1 MPIIDVELVVGE
13 RATTRAG
20 LAQRLADAAARVL
33 DAPPGRVWVRLREL
47 PAGNYAENAVDLAAA
62 DLPAFVTV
70 LHAKPPTG
78 PALAE
83 EATAL
88 GIAVAGCLGVPPE
101 RVHVEYAPPGS
112 GRVAFGGALVR

>member
-13 RATTRAG
+13 RATTRDG

-33 DAPPGRVWVRLREL
+33 GAPPGRVWVRLREL

-70 LHAKPPTG
+70 LHARPPTG
-78 PALAE
+78 AALAE

-88 GIAVAGCLGVPPE
+88 GIAVAECLGVLPG
-101 RVHVEYAPPGS
+101 RVHVEYAPAGN
-112 GRVAFGGALVR
+112 GRIAFGGELVR

>member
-33 DAPPGRVWVRLREL
+33 GAPPGRVWVRLREL

-70 LHAKPPTG
+70 LHAKPPAG

-83 EATAL
+83 EVKAL

>member
-33 DAPPGRVWVRLREL
+33 GAPPGRVWVRLREL

-78 PALAE
+78 TALAA

>member
-13 RATTRAG
+13 EATTPAG
-20 LAQRLADAAARVL
+20 LARRLADTVARVL
-33 DAPPGRVWVRLREL
+33 GAPPGRVWVRLREL
-47 PAGNYAENAVDLAAA
+47 PAGNYAENAVDLPAA

-70 LHAKPPTG
+70 LHARPPTG

-83 EATAL
+83 EAKAL

>member
-33 DAPPGRVWVRLREL
+33 GAPPGRVWVRLREL

>member
-1 MPIIDVELVVGE
+1 MPIIDVELVVSEG
-13 RATTRAG
+13 ATTPAG
-20 LAQRLADAAARVL
+20 LAQRLADAAAKVL
-33 DAPPGRVWVRLREL
+33 GVPPGRVWVRLREL

-70 LHAKPPTG
+70 LHARPPTG
-78 PALAE
+78 PALAD
-83 EATAL
+83 EAKTL
-88 GIAVAGCLGVPPE
+88 GIAVAECLGVPPE